1 MKPLHPFCL
10 VLLGTSLTALLPLFG
25 QIPVELSVT
34 PARTYGHARQTLNTQ
49 EANLVEGREL
59 NAPSG
64 IAIDSSSF
72 APVT

>member
-1 MKPLHPFCL
+1 MKSLYPFFL
-10 VLLGTSLTALLPLFG
+10 FLLGTSLTEISPLFG

-59 NAPSG
+59 NLFPAVERSLASE
-64 IAIDSSSF
+64 IA
-72 APVT
+72 AK